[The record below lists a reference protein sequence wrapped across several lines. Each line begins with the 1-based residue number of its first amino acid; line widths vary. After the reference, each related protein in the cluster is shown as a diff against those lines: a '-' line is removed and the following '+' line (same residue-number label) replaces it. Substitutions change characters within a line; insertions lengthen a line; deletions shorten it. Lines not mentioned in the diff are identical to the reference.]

1 MAKGCVMAD
10 HVKVEP
16 IDLQMSSDH
25 MDMHHAEFLTTHTA
39 ANSAIEEAQA
49 GWVGASAAALQAK
62 FVEWQE
68 ATAEMTG
75 DIAAHGE
82 AFSAAAA
89 GYADTDA
96 HSARKLDDEL

>member
-1 MAKGCVMAD
+1 MAD

-25 MDMHHAEFLTTHTA
+25 MDMHHAEFLATHTA

-62 FVEWQE
+62 FVDWQE

-82 AFSAAAA
+82 AFRAAAA
-89 GYADTDA
+89 GYADADA
-96 HSARKLDDEL
+96 HSARRLDDEL

>member
-1 MAKGCVMAD
+1 MRSTGAD
-10 HVKVEP
+10 TFAVDEP
-16 IDLQMSSDH
+16 VPGPWLSR
-25 MDMHHAEFLTTHTA
+25 AC

-82 AFSAAAA
+82 AFRAAAA